1 MRVIKKSHEKQI
13 TCWNC
18 SAVLLYANSDVFM
31 KNDDRYYI
39 TCPCCGKDLLVF
51 KD

>member
-1 MRVIKKSHEKQI
+1 MRVLKKSYEKQI
-13 TCWNC
+13 TCWGC
-18 SAVLLYANSDVFM
+18 SAVLLYANSDVSI
-31 KNDDRYYI
+31 KEDGRSYV